1 MIISVMCDL
10 KMSDGK
16 RQKSFCLSRLAG
28 NQVKKTP
35 TAEKK
40 IDFEPLKRWFLA
52 DF

>member
-35 TAEKK
+35 TGEKK
-40 IDFEPLKRWFLA
+40 NLF
-52 DF
+52 